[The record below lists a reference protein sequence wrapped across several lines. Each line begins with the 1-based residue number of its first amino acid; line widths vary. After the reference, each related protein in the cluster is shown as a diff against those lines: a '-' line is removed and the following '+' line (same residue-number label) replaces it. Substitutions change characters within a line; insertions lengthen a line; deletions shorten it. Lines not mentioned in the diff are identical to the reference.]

1 MGFTLNLGRRGPQ
14 TRPSW
19 YLVVDPTDPRG
30 FHLTQIASAA
40 TWFPT
45 IADAQQF
52 ARDTPACG
60 NSFVAGYFK
69 RVPVVPFP

>member
-1 MGFTLNLGRRGPQ
+1 MGFTLNLGRRGPH

-19 YLVVDPTDPRG
+19 YLVVDPSDPRG
-30 FHLTQIASAA
+30 WRLTQVARDA

-45 IADAQQF
+45 LQDAQQF
-52 ARDTPACG
+52 QRDTPSAG
-60 NSFVAGYFK
+60 DSFVAGYFK